1 MRRPP
6 AARQPGQLSGA
17 CARALVRCLVI
28 GHDVRRNT
36 TTVAHF
42 MTMLS
47 CPFPDVGTTR
57 AIASALLA
65 TSRTAHLPSVPLEKT
80 DPVFQIPTI
89 LWARLYQLRPTVK
102 PE

>member
-1 MRRPP
+1 
-6 AARQPGQLSGA
+6 
-17 CARALVRCLVI
+17 
-28 GHDVRRNT
+28 
-36 TTVAHF
+36 

-80 DPVFQIPTI
+80 EPVFQIPTM
-89 LWARLYQLRPTVK
+89 LWARVYQVSATVK
-102 PE
+102 AE